1 MKEVATIIP
10 EDEFQ
15 KFLAELQE
23 EVHIWKEKDGLGYI
37 SILCQLAKTLTLT
50 AGTDHELTLRPD
62 RLSRYL
68 TWQNKVSA
76 HMSRQARAPR

>member
-1 MKEVATIIP
+1 MEGGEKVKEVATIIP

-15 KFLAELQE
+15 KFLAEPQE

-50 AGTDHELTLRPD
+50 AGTDHELTFTAGQIKQVLD
-62 RLSRYL
+62 LA
-68 TWQNKVSA
+68 K
-76 HMSRQARAPR
+76 

>member
-1 MKEVATIIP
+1 MEGGEKVKEVATIIP

-37 SILCQLAKTLTLT
+37 SILCQLAKTLALT
-50 AGTDHELTLRPD
+50 ANTEQELTFTAGQIKQVLD
-62 RLSRYL
+62 LA
-68 TWQNKVSA
+68 K
-76 HMSRQARAPR
+76 